1 MEFNLSLSAS
11 VADIISYFQ
20 GNINNIS
27 GELDEGIFDN
37 ILDKS
42 FCDSDESEDID
53 YNLILNLLNNLKLF
67 NNQENF
73 KDMDKVDT
81 ELNQIESL
89 TDVYNNA
96 NEIDLNIEKND
107 YEVEKNLLSS
117 EEIEILNKL
126 KSSFENES
134 EVLSNKITEIEL
146 SDEQIEVLKKFDNII
161 SKNEIEK
168 PDDLFKINKI
178 DNVKFDDDKN
188 IFKSNFVDS
197 EKFSQLENSNTI
209 DKLNLIRNDDLDESD
224 KDLNTLESILNEES
238 DNKFILGN
246 NQIVNKDMN
255 SINNTSMQEIPT
267 IRQEYIGEDII
278 KTVKYLKSSGEEEI
292 TIKISPKELGDMTI
306 KLTNNSD
313 ESNVVITISKSD
325 VFDLVNDN
333 QNEIT
338 KHLKDLNINVKEIS
352 IEMKD
357 NTQNNFSSNLSQ
369 EFERNSKG
377 NNQKNKKNIRSID
390 EDIDDVEE
398 TYVEENI
405 NILI

>member
-161 SKNEIEK
+161 SKTEIEK

-188 IFKSNFVDS
+188 IFKSNLVDS

-313 ESNVVITISKSD
+313 ESNIVITISKSD

-390 EDIDDVEE
+390 DDIDDVEE
-398 TYVEENI
+398 IYVEENI

>member
-161 SKNEIEK
+161 SKTEIEK

-313 ESNVVITISKSD
+313 ESNIVITISKSD